1 MKNFIAPVEKLIAVF
16 NRLPGVGRKTA
27 TRYAY
32 SIINMPEDKAREFAE
47 AILTAKQEV
56 RYCSVCGNFTDRE
69 ICKVCEHG
77 DRSLVCVVAEPKDV
91 LALERV
97 TDFDGTYHVLHGLLN
112 PLAGK
117 SANDIRIKE
126 LLTRIR
132 ADGVR
137 EVILATS
144 PTVEGEAT
152 AIYISSLVKP
162 LGVRVTRIA
171 QGVSMGTDIEYVDEV
186 TLARAILDRR
196 EI

>member
-1 MKNFIAPVEKLIAVF
+1 MKNFIVPVEKLIAAF
-16 NRLPGVGRKTA
+16 NKLPGVGRKTA

-32 SIINMPEDKAREFAE
+32 SVIGMDDETANEFAT
-47 AILTAKQEV
+47 AIRNVKSEV
-56 RYCSVCGNFTDRE
+56 KYCAVCGNFTDRE
-69 ICKVCEHG
+69 ICQTCERG
-77 DRSLVCVVAEPKDV
+77 DRTLVCVVAEPKDV

-97 TDFDGTYHVLHGLLN
+97 AEFDGTYHVLHGLLN

-117 SANDIRIKE
+117 SAEDIRIKE
-126 LLTRIR
+126 LLHRISE
-132 ADGVR
+132 DKVR

-152 AIYISSLVKP
+152 AIYIGGLLKP

-186 TLARAILDRR
+186 TLARALEERR

>member
-1 MKNFIAPVEKLIAVF
+1 MKNFIAPVEHLIAAF

-32 SIINMPEDKAREFAE
+32 SIINMSEDRAREFAD
-47 AILTAKQEV
+47 AILSVKREV

-69 ICKVCEHG
+69 VCKVCERG

-97 TDFDGTYHVLHGLLN
+97 TEFDGTYHVLHGLLN
-112 PLAGK
+112 PLAGR
-117 SANDIRIKE
+117 SAEDIRIKE
-126 LLTRIR
+126 LLSRIQH
-132 ADGVR
+132 DGVR

-152 AIYISSLVKP
+152 AIYIGGLLKP